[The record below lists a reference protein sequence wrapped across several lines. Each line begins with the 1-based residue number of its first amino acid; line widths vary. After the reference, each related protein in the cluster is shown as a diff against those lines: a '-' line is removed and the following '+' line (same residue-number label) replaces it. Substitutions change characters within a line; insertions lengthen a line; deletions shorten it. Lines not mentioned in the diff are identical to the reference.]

1 MPSPTRATKGVA
13 PARATRLGWRWQPAA
28 RRARHRDAR
37 QLLQARRHPGAGRHP
52 GALLQRGPRR
62 PQRGRRQRRLVDAA
76 EHPVGRR
83 RHGHALQAGG
93 VPLLLHLPRHQR
105 RPGHGRHHR
114 GRRRPLRD
122 QREHHRQGP
131 AGGPPG
137 QRRHPAR
144 APGLPDHPGGAVN
157 AASPGDLVLVGP
169 GVYREEVKVT
179 IPSLVIRGTDRNQVV
194 VDGEF
199 RRPNAISVTAD
210 GVAVENLTVRNAVAN
225 GLFWTGVTGYRASYV
240 TASANGDYGIYAF
253 GSRDGVFE
261 QSYASGSPDA
271 GFYIGQCNPCEAVI
285 DGVVSESNALGYS
298 GTNASDLDIVR
309 SVFRHNWAGIVPNTG
324 DYELL
329 PPFRDVRIVGN
340 LVQDNGNRAAPG
352 AHVEWSGFG
361 NGIVLA
367 GGNDSLVQRNRVLD
381 HPNHGILVT
390 PNLDEHFWTSAGNQV
405 RDNVIAGSGRADL
418 ALAGPAGAGN
428 CFSGNTVR
436 STVPVG
442 LQAFQSCGGLRLPM
456 RMDLSTPLQSLGL
469 VAEANLDAFP
479 HHRSQDA
486 PPAPPQPQMA
496 HRPGAPGRRHLR
508 RPPRRPRPDRPAGAA
523 RRSARHRPQGAHRV
537 RRPDPGFIRLAGD
550 FRPLRLPAALRAVR
564 GVGLAGTVGPGASRR
579 PRPRRHHRVGRRGAG
594 GTVPRRDRLP
604 RARTAEDP
612 GLAACHHDRWW
623 HRRLCA
629 HPRHRCIDRWD
640 RLAPR
645 PRIDMWT
652 AIQRPGCYPTIVRR
666 SCSRS
671 VNRLAVPRS
680 PPLRDTFSKSIDH
693 WGGR

>member
-13 PARATRLGWRWQPAA
+13 PARATRLGWLALLALGIPLALAA
-28 RRARHRDAR
+28 CGGGGNQRR
-37 QLLQARRHPGAGRHP
+37 
-52 GALLQRGPRR
+52 GALDIEMLDNFYKRDVTRVPAGTRVR
-62 PQRGRRQRRLVDAA
+62 FSNGGRAVHNAVAANGGWSTPLSIQSGDAA
-76 EHPVGRR
+76 TVT
-83 RHGHALQAGG
+83 L
-93 VPLLLHLPRHQR
+93 
-105 RPGHGRHHR
+105 
-114 GRRRPLRD
+114 
-122 QREHHRQGP
+122 
-131 AGGPPG
+131 
-137 QRRHPAR
+137 
-144 APGLPDHPGGAVN
+144 
-157 AASPGDLVLVGP
+157 SKP
-169 GVYREEVKVT
+169 GVYRFYCTFHGTSDGQGMAGT
-179 IPSLVIRGTDRNQVV
+179 I
-194 VDGEF
+194 VDGEV

-271 GFYIGQCNPCEAVI
+271 GFYIGQCNPCDAVI
-285 DGVVSESNALGYS
+285 DGVVSEGNALGS
-298 GTNASDLDIVR
+298 
-309 SVFRHNWAGIVPNTG
+309 
-324 DYELL
+324 
-329 PPFRDVRIVGN
+329 
-340 LVQDNGNRAAPG
+340 
-352 AHVEWSGFG
+352 HVEWSGFG

-456 RMDLSTPLQSLGL
+456 RMDLSTTLQSLGL

-508 RPPRRPRPDRPAGAA
+508 RPPRRPRPDRPG
-523 RRSARHRPQGAHRV
+523 
-537 RRPDPGFIRLAGD
+537 
-550 FRPLRLPAALRAVR
+550 
-564 GVGLAGTVGPGASRR
+564 
-579 PRPRRHHRVGRRGAG
+579 RGATIAWVG
-594 GTVPRRDRLP
+594 VVLVVPFLGVI
-604 RARTAEDP
+604 AYHAL
-612 GLAACHHDRWW
+612 G
-623 HRRLCA
+623 
-629 HPRHRCIDRWD
+629 
-640 RLAPR
+640 R
-645 PRIDMWT
+645 PRIPGWLRATMIGGGIVAYVLIL
-652 AIQRPGCYPTIVRR
+652 AIGALIGGIV
-666 SCSRS
+666 
-671 VNRLAVPRS
+671 
-680 PPLRDTFSKSIDH
+680 
-693 WGGR
+693 

>member
-1 MPSPTRATKGVA
+1 MLLELRRLHVDPDAVGGEKIGRSPTERFRALHAITDASHQGGRASAGHASGVA
-13 PARATRLGWRWQPAA
+13 GAAGPRHSPRAGRLWRRWQPAA

-76 EHPVGRR
+76 TVT
-83 RHGHALQAGG
+83 L
-93 VPLLLHLPRHQR
+93 
-105 RPGHGRHHR
+105 
-114 GRRRPLRD
+114 
-122 QREHHRQGP
+122 
-131 AGGPPG
+131 
-137 QRRHPAR
+137 
-144 APGLPDHPGGAVN
+144 
-157 AASPGDLVLVGP
+157 SKP
-169 GVYREEVKVT
+169 GVYRFYCTFHGTSDGQGMAGT
-179 IPSLVIRGTDRNQVV
+179 IVV
-194 VDGEF
+194 GDVRYETSESTTGRDLPVV
-199 RRPNAISVTAD
+199 RHAISVTAD

-271 GFYIGQCNPCEAVI
+271 GFYIGQCNPCDAVI
-285 DGVVSESNALGYS
+285 DGVVSEGNALGYS

-428 CFSGNTVR
+428 CFAGNTVR

-442 LQAFQSCGGLRLPM
+442 LQAFQSCDGPRLPL
-456 RMDLSTPLQSLGL
+456 RMDLSTTLQSL
-469 VAEANLDAFP
+469 A
-479 HHRSQDA
+479 
-486 PPAPPQPQMA
+486 
-496 HRPGAPGRRHLR
+496 
-508 RPPRRPRPDRPAGAA
+508 
-523 RRSARHRPQGAHRV
+523 
-537 RRPDPGFIRLAGD
+537 
-550 FRPLRLPAALRAVR
+550 
-564 GVGLAGTVGPGASRR
+564 
-579 PRPRRHHRVGRRGAG
+579 
-594 GTVPRRDRLP
+594 
-604 RARTAEDP
+604 
-612 GLAACHHDRWW
+612 
-623 HRRLCA
+623 
-629 HPRHRCIDRWD
+629 
-640 RLAPR
+640 
-645 PRIDMWT
+645 
-652 AIQRPGCYPTIVRR
+652 
-666 SCSRS
+666 
-671 VNRLAVPRS
+671 
-680 PPLRDTFSKSIDH
+680 
-693 WGGR
+693 

>member
-13 PARATRLGWRWQPAA
+13 PARATRLGWLALLALGIPLALAACGGGGNQRRGALDIEMLDNFYKRDVTRVPAGT
-28 RRARHRDAR
+28 RVRFSNGGRAVHNAVAANGGWSTPLSIQSGDAATVTLSEPGVYRFYCTFHGTSDGQGMAGTIVVGDVRYETSESTTGRDLPVAR
-37 QLLQARRHPGAGRHP
+37 QASGVTRRVPQDYRTIQA
-52 GALLQRGPRR
+52 
-62 PQRGRRQRRLVDAA
+62 
-76 EHPVGRR
+76 
-83 RHGHALQAGG
+83 
-93 VPLLLHLPRHQR
+93 
-105 RPGHGRHHR
+105 
-114 GRRRPLRD
+114 
-122 QREHHRQGP
+122 
-131 AGGPPG
+131 
-137 QRRHPAR
+137 
-144 APGLPDHPGGAVN
+144 AVN

-271 GFYIGQCNPCEAVI
+271 GFYIGQCNPCDAVI
-285 DGVVSESNALGYS
+285 DGVVSEGNALGYS

-456 RMDLSTPLQSLGL
+456 RMDLSTTLQSLGL

-486 PPAPPQPQMA
+486 PPAPPQPQM
-496 HRPGAPGRRHLR
+496 PGGTTAPV
-508 RPPRRPRPDRPAGAA
+508 RPAVDIYDDHRVDLDQIALPAPPADQRATVRKEPTVFGVPILASSAWQVIFGLYGYLLPFALFAAWVSLALWDLA
-523 RRSARHRPQGAHRV
+523 RRDDLG
-537 RRPDPGFIRLAGD
+537 
-550 FRPLRLPAALRAVR
+550 
-564 GVGLAGTVGPGASRR
+564 
-579 PRPRRHHRVGRRGAG
+579 RGATIAWVG
-594 GTVPRRDRLP
+594 VVLVVPFLGVI
-604 RARTAEDP
+604 AYHAL
-612 GLAACHHDRWW
+612 G
-623 HRRLCA
+623 
-629 HPRHRCIDRWD
+629 
-640 RLAPR
+640 R
-645 PRIDMWT
+645 PRIPGWLRATMIGGGIVAYVLIL
-652 AIQRPGCYPTIVRR
+652 AIGALIGGIV
-666 SCSRS
+666 
-671 VNRLAVPRS
+671 
-680 PPLRDTFSKSIDH
+680 
-693 WGGR
+693 

>member
-13 PARATRLGWRWQPAA
+13 PARATRLGWLALLALGTALALAA
-28 RRARHRDAR
+28 CGGGGNQRR
-37 QLLQARRHPGAGRHP
+37 
-52 GALLQRGPRR
+52 GALDIEML
-62 PQRGRRQRRLVDAA
+62 DNFYK
-76 EHPVGRR
+76 
-83 RHGHALQAGG
+83 
-93 VPLLLHLPRHQR
+93 
-105 RPGHGRHHR
+105 
-114 GRRRPLRD
+114 RD
-122 QREHHRQGP
+122 VTRVP
-131 AGGPPG
+131 AGTRVRFSNGGRAVHNAVAANGGWSTPATIRSGSAATLTLSKPG
-137 QRRHPAR
+137 VYRFYCTFHGTKDGQGMAGTIVVGDVRYETSQTTTGRDLPVASKASGVTRRVPQDYRTIQA
-144 APGLPDHPGGAVN
+144 AVD

-210 GVAVENLTVRNAVAN
+210 G
-225 GLFWTGVTGYRASYV
+225 
-240 TASANGDYGIYAF
+240 
-253 GSRDGVFE
+253 
-261 QSYASGSPDA
+261 
-271 GFYIGQCNPCEAVI
+271 
-285 DGVVSESNALGYS
+285 NALGYS
-298 GTNASDLDIVR
+298 GTIASDLDIVR

-405 RDNVIAGSGRADL
+405 RDNVIAGCGRADL

-456 RMDLSTPLQSLGL
+456 RMDLSTTLQSLGL

-496 HRPGAPGRRHLR
+496 GGTTAPV
-508 RPPRRPRPDRPAGAA
+508 RPAVDIYDDHRVDRDQIALPAPPADQRATVRKEPTVFGVPILASSAWQVIFGLYGYLLPFALFAAWVSLALWDLA
-523 RRSARHRPQGAHRV
+523 RRDDLG
-537 RRPDPGFIRLAGD
+537 
-550 FRPLRLPAALRAVR
+550 
-564 GVGLAGTVGPGASRR
+564 
-579 PRPRRHHRVGRRGAG
+579 RGATIAWVG
-594 GTVPRRDRLP
+594 VVLVVPFLGVI
-604 RARTAEDP
+604 AYHAL
-612 GLAACHHDRWW
+612 G
-623 HRRLCA
+623 
-629 HPRHRCIDRWD
+629 
-640 RLAPR
+640 R
-645 PRIDMWT
+645 PRIPGWLRATMIGGGIVAYVLIL
-652 AIQRPGCYPTIVRR
+652 AIGALIGGIV
-666 SCSRS
+666 
-671 VNRLAVPRS
+671 
-680 PPLRDTFSKSIDH
+680 
-693 WGGR
+693 

>member
-13 PARATRLGWRWQPAA
+13 PARATRLGWLALLALGIPLALAA
-28 RRARHRDAR
+28 CGGGGNQRR
-37 QLLQARRHPGAGRHP
+37 
-52 GALLQRGPRR
+52 GALDIEMLDNFYKRDVTRVPAGTRVR
-62 PQRGRRQRRLVDAA
+62 FSNGGRAVHNAVAANGGWSTPLSIQSGDAA
-76 EHPVGRR
+76 TVT
-83 RHGHALQAGG
+83 L
-93 VPLLLHLPRHQR
+93 
-105 RPGHGRHHR
+105 
-114 GRRRPLRD
+114 
-122 QREHHRQGP
+122 
-131 AGGPPG
+131 
-137 QRRHPAR
+137 
-144 APGLPDHPGGAVN
+144 
-157 AASPGDLVLVGP
+157 SKP
-169 GVYREEVKVT
+169 GVYRFYCTFHGTSDGQGMAGT
-179 IPSLVIRGTDRNQVV
+179 I
-194 VDGEF
+194 VDGEV

-271 GFYIGQCNPCEAVI
+271 GFYIGQCNPCDAVI
-285 DGVVSESNALGYS
+285 DGVVSEGNALGYS

-367 GGNDSLVQRNRVLD
+367 GGNDSLVQRNRV
-381 HPNHGILVT
+381 
-390 PNLDEHFWTSAGNQV
+390 

-456 RMDLSTPLQSLGL
+456 RMDLSTTLQSLGL

-496 HRPGAPGRRHLR
+496 RGTTAPV
-508 RPPRRPRPDRPAGAA
+508 RPAVDIYDDHRVDLDQIALPAPPADQRATVRKEPTVFGVPILASSAWQVIFGLYGYLLPFALFAAWVSLALWDLA
-523 RRSARHRPQGAHRV
+523 RRDDLG
-537 RRPDPGFIRLAGD
+537 
-550 FRPLRLPAALRAVR
+550 
-564 GVGLAGTVGPGASRR
+564 
-579 PRPRRHHRVGRRGAG
+579 RGATIAWVG
-594 GTVPRRDRLP
+594 VVLVVPFLGVI
-604 RARTAEDP
+604 AYHAL
-612 GLAACHHDRWW
+612 G
-623 HRRLCA
+623 
-629 HPRHRCIDRWD
+629 
-640 RLAPR
+640 R
-645 PRIDMWT
+645 PRIPGWLRATMIGGGIVAYVLIL
-652 AIQRPGCYPTIVRR
+652 AIGALIGGIV
-666 SCSRS
+666 
-671 VNRLAVPRS
+671 
-680 PPLRDTFSKSIDH
+680 
-693 WGGR
+693 

>member
-13 PARATRLGWRWQPAA
+13 PARATRLGWLALLALGIPLALAA
-28 RRARHRDAR
+28 CGGGGNQRR
-37 QLLQARRHPGAGRHP
+37 
-52 GALLQRGPRR
+52 GALDIEMLDNFYKRDVTRVPAGTRVR
-62 PQRGRRQRRLVDAA
+62 FSNGGRAVHNAVAANGGWSTPLSIQSGDAA
-76 EHPVGRR
+76 TVT
-83 RHGHALQAGG
+83 L
-93 VPLLLHLPRHQR
+93 
-105 RPGHGRHHR
+105 
-114 GRRRPLRD
+114 
-122 QREHHRQGP
+122 
-131 AGGPPG
+131 
-137 QRRHPAR
+137 
-144 APGLPDHPGGAVN
+144 
-157 AASPGDLVLVGP
+157 SKP
-169 GVYREEVKVT
+169 GVYRFYCTFHGTSDGQGMAGT
-179 IPSLVIRGTDRNQVV
+179 I
-194 VDGEF
+194 VDGEV

-240 TASANGDYGIYAF
+240 TASANGDYG
-253 GSRDGVFE
+253 
-261 QSYASGSPDA
+261 
-271 GFYIGQCNPCEAVI
+271 FYIGQCNPCDAVI
-285 DGVVSESNALGYS
+285 DGVVSEGNALGYS

-456 RMDLSTPLQSLGL
+456 RMDLSTTLQSLGL

-508 RPPRRPRPDRPAGAA
+508 RPPRRPRPDRPG
-523 RRSARHRPQGAHRV
+523 
-537 RRPDPGFIRLAGD
+537 
-550 FRPLRLPAALRAVR
+550 
-564 GVGLAGTVGPGASRR
+564 
-579 PRPRRHHRVGRRGAG
+579 RGATIAWVG
-594 GTVPRRDRLP
+594 VVLVVPFLGVI
-604 RARTAEDP
+604 AYHAL
-612 GLAACHHDRWW
+612 G
-623 HRRLCA
+623 
-629 HPRHRCIDRWD
+629 
-640 RLAPR
+640 R
-645 PRIDMWT
+645 PRIPGWLRATMIGGGIVAYVLIL
-652 AIQRPGCYPTIVRR
+652 AIGALIGGIV
-666 SCSRS
+666 
-671 VNRLAVPRS
+671 
-680 PPLRDTFSKSIDH
+680 
-693 WGGR
+693 

>member
-1 MPSPTRATKGVA
+1 MLLELRLLHVDPDAVGGEKIGRSPTERFRALHAITDASHQGGRASAGHASGVA
-13 PARATRLGWRWQPAA
+13 GAAGPRHSPRAGRLWRRWQPAA

-271 GFYIGQCNPCEAVI
+271 GFYIGQCNPCDAVI
-285 DGVVSESNALGYS
+285 DGVVSEGNALGYS
-298 GTNASDLDIVR
+298 GTNASDLDI
-309 SVFRHNWAGIVPNTG
+309 
-324 DYELL
+324 
-329 PPFRDVRIVGN
+329 
-340 LVQDNGNRAAPG
+340 
-352 AHVEWSGFG
+352 
-361 NGIVLA
+361 
-367 GGNDSLVQRNRVLD
+367 
-381 HPNHGILVT
+381 PNHGILVT

-456 RMDLSTPLQSLGL
+456 RMDLSTTLQSLGL

-496 HRPGAPGRRHLR
+496 GGTTAPV
-508 RPPRRPRPDRPAGAA
+508 RPAVDIYDDHRVDLDQIALPAPPADQRATVRKEPTVFGVPILASSAWQVIFGLSGYLLPFALFAAWVSLALWDLA
-523 RRSARHRPQGAHRV
+523 RRDDLG
-537 RRPDPGFIRLAGD
+537 
-550 FRPLRLPAALRAVR
+550 
-564 GVGLAGTVGPGASRR
+564 
-579 PRPRRHHRVGRRGAG
+579 RGATIAWVG
-594 GTVPRRDRLP
+594 VVLVVPFLGVI
-604 RARTAEDP
+604 AYHAL
-612 GLAACHHDRWW
+612 G
-623 HRRLCA
+623 
-629 HPRHRCIDRWD
+629 
-640 RLAPR
+640 R
-645 PRIDMWT
+645 PRIPGWLRATMIGGGIVAYVLIL
-652 AIQRPGCYPTIVRR
+652 AIGALIGGIV
-666 SCSRS
+666 
-671 VNRLAVPRS
+671 
-680 PPLRDTFSKSIDH
+680 
-693 WGGR
+693 